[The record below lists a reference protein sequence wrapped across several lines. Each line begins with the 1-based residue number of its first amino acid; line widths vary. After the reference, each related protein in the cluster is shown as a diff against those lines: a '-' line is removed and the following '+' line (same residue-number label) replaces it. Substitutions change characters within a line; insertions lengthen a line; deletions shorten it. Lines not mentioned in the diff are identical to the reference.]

1 MSKAKRKKKTEA
13 KPAPEEAVVAP
24 ETTAEAPAEPQP
36 LSDVPVDGQT
46 DEAVVAAE
54 DGVAPVE
61 AEQID
66 ESENPPGE
74 EAPAAE
80 GEEPAEGEASE
91 AAPVEGE
98 AAESETAEGEV
109 VAEGETVDGEAAE
122 EGAPQGPKWELA
134 QVVQAI
140 LFASQKPVSPKELRN
155 ILKGAAEAEEENL
168 SVKAFAKVKE
178 DQLREAIE
186 VLENRCADPQNA
198 YEVRESAAGWQLV
211 TKPEYAPWLR
221 QLFPENRPA
230 RLSAPALET
239 LAIIAYRQPITRADI
254 EAVRGVAVDGV
265 MQTLLDRGLVKIA
278 GRAEIPGRPL
288 LYETTSGFM
297 EHFGLKNLDDLPN
310 AGELRK
316 IALPTAPIP
325 EAPGAKP
332 AETPAAPAPEA
343 SDAPAVAAETASEA
357 TLEAP
362 AAEEAEASA
371 TESAGEAPEASPEPA
386 AAPEPVAEIS
396 EAGEVASEPAPT
408 DAVESDQPVVEVA
421 EAEAPSEASV
431 DETESFNDTDSESQ
445 K

>member
-24 ETTAEAPAEPQP
+24 ETTAEAAAEPQP
-36 LSDVPVDGQT
+36 LDDTPVDGQV

-61 AEQID
+61 AGQID
-66 ESENPPGE
+66 EAENPPGE
-74 EAPAAE
+74 EVPAVE
-80 GEEPAEGEASE
+80 GEEPAEGEAAGAAPAEGE
-91 AAPVEGE
+91 AAETEAEPTEGEVVTEGEAVEGE
-98 AAESETAEGEV
+98 AAEEDASL
-109 VAEGETVDGEAAE
+109 
-122 EGAPQGPKWELA
+122 GPKWELS

-332 AETPAAPAPEA
+332 AETPAAPA
-343 SDAPAVAAETASEA
+343 DAPASEPAPAAVETASEA
-357 TLEAP
+357 
-362 AAEEAEASA
+362 
-371 TESAGEAPEASPEPA
+371 APEASAAAEATGETPQESSEPA
-386 AAPEPVAEIS
+386 APPEPVAEIS
-396 EAGEVASEPAPT
+396 DAGEVASEPAPT
-408 DAVESDQPVVEVA
+408 DAVESDQPAVEVA
-421 EAEAPSEASV
+421 EPEAPSEASV
-431 DETESFNDTDSESQ
+431 DETEPFNDTDPESQ